1 MHTILLEYDPTG
13 SELLYQKAAKRAD
26 TGEWTH
32 GYLYVHI
39 PYTYAPESVW
49 IYYLIQTPY
58 HEDGNAKR
66 PFGIAI
72 DPSTIE
78 PYTQKAQ
85 IRELLEQQHT
95 VGLLK
100 NLPTYLRTNNETQV
114 LAHLHPGDPIPDDLW
129 TTTRKDTHDHVS
141 Q

>member
-49 IYYLIQTPY
+49 IYYPMRRKTPCFSY
-58 HEDGNAKR
+58 GECQPPDFPNQIDSTHNIPVSHQSHE
-66 PFGIAI
+66 
-72 DPSTIE
+72 
-78 PYTQKAQ
+78 
-85 IRELLEQQHT
+85 
-95 VGLLK
+95 
-100 NLPTYLRTNNETQV
+100 
-114 LAHLHPGDPIPDDLW
+114 
-129 TTTRKDTHDHVS
+129 
-141 Q
+141 